1 MKGEHKGIAYTIKR
15 ESGKW
20 KPLSSIRIVDSFP
33 VAIDGVTYAEGKYLV
48 HGDPVSCVGVAQ
60 KIIDKILE

>member
-20 KPLSSIRIVDSFP
+20 KPLSSIHIADSFP
-33 VAIDGVTYAEGKYLV
+33 VAIEGVAYAEGKYLV
-48 HGDPVSCVGVAQ
+48 HNDPASCVGVAQ
-60 KIIDKILE
+60 KIIEKILE